1 MKTNAMRILDKSNI
15 QYSIKEYPVDENDL
29 SGVHVAKVLGMDE
42 RMLFKTLLLKGEK
55 RGYLVCCIPVAEE
68 LDMKKAAKAAGDKSV
83 AMLPLKDLT
92 AVSGYLRGGC
102 SPIGM
107 KRQYPTFIESTATA
121 YDNIA
126 ISGDKRGVQIIIAPN
141 SLSEFIGAEFCDL
154 VQDNSSQEYK

>member
-83 AMLPLKDLT
+83 TMLPLKDLT

-121 YDNIA
+121 YDSIA
-126 ISGDKRGVQIIIAPN
+126 ISGGKRGVQIIIAPN

-154 VQDNSSQEYK
+154 VQN

>member
-15 QYSIKEYPVDENDL
+15 PYSFREYPVDENDL
-29 SGVHVAKVLGMDE
+29 SGVHVAKVLGMDD

-55 RGYLVCCIPVAEE
+55 RGYLVYCIPVAEE
-68 LDMKKAAKAAGDKSV
+68 LDMKKAAKAADDKSV
-83 AMLPLKDLT
+83 TMLPLKDLT

-107 KRQYPTFIESTATA
+107 KRQYPTFIDRTATA
-121 YDNIA
+121 YDSIA
-126 ISGDKRGVQIIIAPN
+126 ISGGKRGVQIIIAPY

-154 VQDNSSQEYK
+154 KQD

>member
-126 ISGDKRGVQIIIAPN
+126 ISGGKRGVQIIIAPN

-154 VQDNSSQEYK
+154 V

>member
-107 KRQYPTFIESTATA
+107 KRQYPTFIDNTATA
-121 YDNIA
+121 YDSIA
-126 ISGDKRGVQIIIAPN
+126 ISGGKRGVQIIIAPN
-141 SLSEFIGAEFCDL
+141 SLSDFIGAKFCDL
-154 VQDNSSQEYK
+154 KQD

>member
-68 LDMKKAAKAAGDKSV
+68 LDMKKAAKASGDKSV

-126 ISGDKRGVQIIIAPN
+126 ISGGKRGVQIIIAPN

-154 VQDNSSQEYK
+154 V

>member
-121 YDNIA
+121 YDSIA
-126 ISGDKRGVQIIIAPN
+126 ISGGKRGVQIIITPN
-141 SLSEFIGAEFCDL
+141 TLSDFIGAKFCDL
-154 VQDNSSQEYK
+154 VQD

>member
-15 QYSIKEYPVDENDL
+15 PYSFREYPVDENDL

-55 RGYLVCCIPVAEE
+55 RGYLVYCIPVAEE

-83 AMLPLKDLT
+83 TMLPLKDLIT
-92 AVSGYLRGGC
+92 VSGYLRGGC

-107 KRQYPTFIESTATA
+107 KRQYPTFIDQSATDYES
-121 YDNIA
+121 IG
-126 ISGDKRGVQIIIAPN
+126 ISGGKRGVQIIIAPY

-154 VQDNSSQEYK
+154 KQD

>member
-107 KRQYPTFIESTATA
+107 KRQYPTFIDNTATA
-121 YDNIA
+121 YDSIA
-126 ISGDKRGVQIIIAPN
+126 ISGGKRGGQIIIAPN
-141 SLSEFIGAEFCDL
+141 SLSDFIGAEFCDL
-154 VQDNSSQEYK
+154 KQD

>member
-126 ISGDKRGVQIIIAPN
+126 ISGGKRGVQIIIAPN

-154 VQDNSSQEYK
+154 VQDKSSQEYK

>member
-83 AMLPLKDLT
+83 TMLPLKDLT

-121 YDNIA
+121 YDSIA
-126 ISGDKRGVQIIIAPN
+126 ISGGKRGVQIIITPN
-141 SLSEFIGAEFCDL
+141 TLSEFIGAKFCDL
-154 VQDNSSQEYK
+154 VQD